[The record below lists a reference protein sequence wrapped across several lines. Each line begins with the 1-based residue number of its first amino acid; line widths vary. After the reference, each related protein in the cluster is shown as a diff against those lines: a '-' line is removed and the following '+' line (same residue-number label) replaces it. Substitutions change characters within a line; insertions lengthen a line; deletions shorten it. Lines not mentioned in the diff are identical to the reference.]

1 MNAKRISA
9 TIVGITQG
17 AIGAATVILAFFL
30 YFNFLDIQAMLNVP
44 VELMPFSLLI
54 LSVFGFF
61 SLISG
66 FFLLYES

>member
-1 MNAKRISA
+1 MKAERISA

-17 AIGAATVILAFFL
+17 AIGVATVILAFFL

-44 VELMPFSLLI
+44 VELLPLSLLI
-54 LSVFGFF
+54 LTVFGLF